1 MIEETGDAPMSLVVG
16 VLIFVGV
23 FVAGPYLVV
32 VALRALGKRGGYGD
46 LYAPDLPRSP
56 RTEWPLTCRLHLYHR
71 WRTRRTPEGI
81 RFQRCLGCGAT
92 RDVPGVGLPI

>member
-1 MIEETGDAPMSLVVG
+1 MNVVVG
-16 VLIFVGV
+16 LLIFVGV

-32 VALRALGKRGGYGD
+32 VGLRALGKRGGYGD
-46 LYAPDLPRSP
+46 LYAPDIPRP
-56 RTEWPLTCRLHLYHR
+56 RRSEWPLACRLHLYHR
-71 WRTRRTPEGI
+71 WRTQRTSEGI